1 MTWICRKVISCKE
14 IEGFPLTKIRKGVY
28 IMFYLGIDIAKV
40 NHVASLIGEDGSILV
55 KAIKF
60 TNSNEG
66 LQKLIDSIK
75 DYEQSQIYCAMEAT
89 GDYWLSLFSALTD
102 KDFNVSVFNP
112 YQIKSFRGAYSNRKQ
127 KNDVVDSI
135 IIADFLRFNGIDQTC
150 LPNDD
155 LLALKNLT
163 RYRSNLVDN
172 IAKAKT
178 QIKGILN
185 KVFPEYSDVFSDTFG
200 DASKQILL
208 NCPTPS
214 EVANFNTRKLANL
227 LKKASRGRHGTET
240 VRKVKD
246 LAKNSFGIKFT
257 GDACSFEIKQLV
269 NQIIFLENQVDELNL
284 KIKEIYSKLD
294 SHLESIPG
302 IGKTI
307 APIILAEIG
316 DINNFSTTSKL
327 TAFAG
332 IDPSENQSGNK
343 KSTDEKTSKRGSPY
357 LRHAIYQAAFI
368 ASNNDPVMHDY
379 YVKKRAEGKH
389 HYVALAGVERKL
401 LGIIFHV
408 LKENRD
414 YRPSKS
420 S

>member
-1 MTWICRKVISCKE
+1 
-14 IEGFPLTKIRKGVY
+14 
-28 IMFYLGIDIAKV
+28 MFYLGIDIAKV
-40 NHVASLIGEDGSILV
+40 NHVASLIAEDGTVLV

-66 LQKLIDSIK
+66 LQKLIDSISVY
-75 DYEQSQIYCAMEAT
+75 DSSQIYCAMEAT
-89 GDYWLSLFSALTD
+89 GTYWLSLFSALTD
-102 KDFNVSVFNP
+102 KGFNVSVFNP

-127 KNDVVDSI
+127 KNDVIDSI
-135 IIADFLRFNGIDQTC
+135 LIANFLSFNGIEQTS

-163 RYRSNLVDN
+163 RYRSNLVGN
-172 IAKAKT
+172 ISKAKT
-178 QIKGILN
+178 QVTGILD
-185 KVFPEYSDVFSDTFG
+185 KVFPEYSDLFSDIFG
-200 DASKQILL
+200 EGSKQILL
-208 NCPTPS
+208 NCPTPN
-214 EVANFNTRKLANL
+214 EVINFNTKKLANL
-227 LKKASRGRHGTET
+227 LNKASKGRHSTDK
-240 VRKVKD
+240 VREVKSI
-246 LAKNSFGIKFT
+246 AKNSFGIKFT

-269 NQIIFLENQVDELNL
+269 NQIIFLEGQVDELEL
-284 KIKEIYSKLD
+284 KIKDIYSKLD
-294 SHLESIPG
+294 NHLQSIPG

-307 APIILAEIG
+307 APVILAEIG
-316 DINNFSTTSKL
+316 DINNFSSPSKL

-357 LRHAIYQAAFI
+357 LRHAIYQAAFF
-368 ASNNDPVMHDY
+368 ASNKDPVMHEY
-379 YVKKRAEGKH
+379 YIKKRSEGKH

-414 YRPSKS
+414 YRPPNS

>member
-1 MTWICRKVISCKE
+1 MCKE
-14 IEGFPLTKIRKGVY
+14 IEGFPLTKIRKGVF

-40 NHVASLIGEDGSILV
+40 NHVASLIDQDGSILI

-66 LQKLIDSIK
+66 LQKLFDSIS
-75 DYEQSQIYCAMEAT
+75 DYDLSQIYCAMEAT

-112 YQIKSFRGAYSNRKQ
+112 YQVKSFRSAYSNRKQ
-127 KNDVVDSI
+127 KNDVIDSI

-163 RYRSNLVDN
+163 RYRCNLICN
-172 IAKAKT
+172 ISKAKT

-185 KVFPEYSDVFSDTFG
+185 KVFPEYADVFSDTFG

-208 NCPTPS
+208 NCPTPN
-214 EVANFNTRKLANL
+214 EVSNFNTRKLANL
-227 LKKASRGRHGTET
+227 LKKASKGRHGTDT
-240 VRKVKD
+240 VRKVKA
-246 LAKNSFGIKFT
+246 LAKKSFGIKFT

-269 NQIIFLENQVDELNL
+269 NQIIFLEEQVDELDL
-284 KIKEIYSKLD
+284 KIKELYSKLD
-294 SHLESIPG
+294 SHLKSIPG

-368 ASNNDPVMHDY
+368 ASNNDPVMHNY

-414 YRPSKS
+414 YRPSKFS
-420 S
+420 

>member
-1 MTWICRKVISCKE
+1 MCKE
-14 IEGFPLTKIRKGVY
+14 IEGFPLTKIRKGVF

-40 NHVASLIGEDGSILV
+40 NHVASLISDDGSILV

-66 LQKLIDSIK
+66 LQKLIDSIS
-75 DYEQSQIYCAMEAT
+75 DFDLSQIYCAMEAT

-127 KNDVVDSI
+127 KNDVIDSI

-172 IAKAKT
+172 ISKAKI

-227 LKKASRGRHGTET
+227 LKKASKGRHGTDT
-240 VRKVKD
+240 VRKVKA

-269 NQIIFLENQVDELNL
+269 NQIIFLEDQVDELDL
-284 KIKEIYSKLD
+284 KIKELYSKLD

-302 IGKTI
+302 IGKKI

-316 DINNFSTTSKL
+316 DINNFSTTNKL

-357 LRHAIYQAAFI
+357 LRHAIYQAAFV

-414 YRPSKS
+414 YRPPKS

>member
-1 MTWICRKVISCKE
+1 MCKE

-66 LQKLIDSIK
+66 LQKLIDSISNY
-75 DYEQSQIYCAMEAT
+75 DQSQIYCAMEAT

-127 KNDVVDSI
+127 KNDVIDSI

-150 LPNDD
+150 LPNDN

-172 IAKAKT
+172 ISKAKI

-185 KVFPEYSDVFSDTFG
+185 KVFPEYSDIFSDTFG
-200 DASKQILL
+200 DASKQILI

-214 EVANFNTRKLANL
+214 EITNFNTRKLANL
-227 LKKASRGRHGTET
+227 LKKASRGRHGTDT
-240 VRKVKD
+240 VRKIKD
-246 LAKNSFGIKFT
+246 LARNSFGIKFT

-269 NQIIFLENQVDELNL
+269 NQIIFLEDQVDELDL
-284 KIKEIYSKLD
+284 KIKELYSKLD

-302 IGKTI
+302 VGKVI
-307 APIILAEIG
+307 APVILAEIG

-368 ASNNDPVMHDY
+368 ASNNDPVMHEY

-401 LGIIFHV
+401 LGIIYHV

-420 S
+420 T

>member
-1 MTWICRKVISCKE
+1 
-14 IEGFPLTKIRKGVY
+14 
-28 IMFYLGIDIAKV
+28 MFYLGIDIAKV
-40 NHVASLIGEDGSILV
+40 NHVASLINGDGSILV

-66 LQKLIDSIK
+66 LQKLIDSISAY
-75 DYEQSQIYCAMEAT
+75 DSSQIYCAMEAT
-89 GDYWLSLFSALTD
+89 GTYWLSLFSALTD
-102 KDFNVSVFNP
+102 KGFNVSVFNP
-112 YQIKSFRGAYSNRKQ
+112 YQIKSFRGAYTNRKQ
-127 KNDVVDSI
+127 KNDVIDSI
-135 IIADFLRFNGIDQTC
+135 LIANFLHFNGTEQTS

-163 RYRSNLVDN
+163 RYRSNLVSN
-172 IAKAKT
+172 ISKAKT
-178 QIKGILN
+178 QVTGILD
-185 KVFPEYSDVFSDTFG
+185 KVFPEYSELFSDTFG
-200 DASKQILL
+200 EASKQILL
-208 NCPTPS
+208 NCPTPN
-214 EVANFNTRKLANL
+214 EVINFNTRKLANL
-227 LKKASRGRHGTET
+227 LKKASRGRHSTNK
-240 VRKVKD
+240 VREVKS
-246 LAKNSFGIKFT
+246 LARNSFGIKFT

-269 NQIIFLENQVDELNL
+269 NQIIFLENQAHELEV
-284 KIKEIYSKLD
+284 KIKELYSKLD
-294 SHLESIPG
+294 NHLQSIPG
-302 IGKTI
+302 IGEVT
-307 APIILAEIG
+307 APVILAEIG
-316 DINNFSTTSKL
+316 DINNFSTPSKL

-368 ASNNDPVMHDY
+368 ASNNDPVMRNY
-379 YVKKRAEGKH
+379 YLKKRAEGKH

-414 YRPSKS
+414 YLPPKS

>member
-1 MTWICRKVISCKE
+1 
-14 IEGFPLTKIRKGVY
+14 
-28 IMFYLGIDIAKV
+28 MFYLGIDIAKV
-40 NHVASLIGEDGSILV
+40 NHVASLINEDGSILV

-60 TNSNEG
+60 TNSNDG
-66 LQKLIDSIK
+66 LQKLIDSIS
-75 DYEQSQIYCAMEAT
+75 DYDQSQIYCAMEAT
-89 GDYWLSLFSALTD
+89 GTYWLSLFSALTD
-102 KDFNVSVFNP
+102 KGFNVSVFNP
-112 YQIKSFRGAYSNRKQ
+112 YQIKSFRGAYTNRKQ
-127 KNDVVDSI
+127 KNDVIDSI
-135 IIADFLRFNGIDQTC
+135 LIANFLNFNGTKQTS

-163 RYRSNLVDN
+163 RYRSNLVSN
-172 IAKAKT
+172 ISKVKT
-178 QIKGILN
+178 QVTGILD
-185 KVFPEYSDVFSDTFG
+185 KVFPEYSDLFSDTFG
-200 DASKQILL
+200 EASKQILL
-208 NCPTPS
+208 NCPTPN
-214 EVANFNTRKLANL
+214 EVINFNTKKLANL
-227 LKKASRGRHGTET
+227 LKKASHGRHSTDK
-240 VRKVKD
+240 VREVKS

-269 NQIIFLENQVDELNL
+269 NQVIFLENQAHELEV
-284 KIKEIYSKLD
+284 KIKDIYSKLD
-294 SHLESIPG
+294 NHLQSIPG
-302 IGKTI
+302 IGEVT

-316 DINNFSTTSKL
+316 DINNFSTPSKL

-357 LRHAIYQAAFI
+357 LRHAIYLAAMV
-368 ASNNDPVMHDY
+368 ASNNDPIMHDY
-379 YVKKRAEGKH
+379 YIKKRAEGKH

>member
-1 MTWICRKVISCKE
+1 
-14 IEGFPLTKIRKGVY
+14 
-28 IMFYLGIDIAKV
+28 MFYLGIDIAKV
-40 NHVASLIGEDGSILV
+40 NHVASLINEDGSILV

-66 LQKLIDSIK
+66 LQKLIDSISEY
-75 DYEQSQIYCAMEAT
+75 DQSQIYCAMEAT
-89 GDYWLSLFSALTD
+89 GTYWLSLFSALTD
-102 KDFNVSVFNP
+102 KGFNVSVFNP
-112 YQIKSFRGAYSNRKQ
+112 YQIKSFRGAYTNRKQ
-127 KNDVVDSI
+127 KNDVIDSI
-135 IIADFLRFNGIDQTC
+135 LIANFLNFNGTKQTS

-227 LKKASRGRHGTET
+227 LKKASRGRHGTDT
-240 VRKVKD
+240 VRKVKS

-307 APIILAEIG
+307 APVILAEIG

-414 YRPSKS
+414 YRPPKS
-420 S
+420 T

>member
-1 MTWICRKVISCKE
+1 
-14 IEGFPLTKIRKGVY
+14 
-28 IMFYLGIDIAKV
+28 MFYLGIDIAKV
-40 NHVASLIGEDGSILV
+40 NHVASLINDDGSILV

-60 TNSNEG
+60 TNSIEG
-66 LQKLIDSIK
+66 LEKLISSIK
-75 DYEQSQIYCAMEAT
+75 DFDQSQIYCAMEAT
-89 GDYWLSLFSALTD
+89 GSYWLSLFSALTD
-102 KDFNVSVFNP
+102 KGFNVSVFNP
-112 YQIKSFRGAYSNRKQ
+112 YQIKSFRGAYTNRKQ
-127 KNDVVDSI
+127 KNDVIDSI
-135 IIADFLRFNGIDQTC
+135 LIANFLHFNGTEQTS

-163 RYRSNLVDN
+163 RYRSNLVGN
-172 IAKAKT
+172 ISKAKT
-178 QIKGILN
+178 QVTGILD
-185 KVFPEYSDVFSDTFG
+185 KVFPEYSELFSDTFG
-200 DASKQILL
+200 EASKQVLL
-208 NCPTPS
+208 NCPTPN
-214 EVANFNTRKLANL
+214 EVVNFNTRKLANL
-227 LKKASRGRHGTET
+227 LKKASRGRHSTDK
-240 VRKVKD
+240 VREVKS

-269 NQIIFLENQVDELNL
+269 NQIIFLESQTHELEV
-284 KIKEIYSKLD
+284 KIKELYSKLD
-294 SHLESIPG
+294 NHLQSIPG
-302 IGKTI
+302 IGEVT
-307 APIILAEIG
+307 APVILAEIG
-316 DINNFSTTSKL
+316 DINNFSTPSKL

-420 S
+420 

>member
-1 MTWICRKVISCKE
+1 
-14 IEGFPLTKIRKGVY
+14 
-28 IMFYLGIDIAKV
+28 MFYLGIDIAKV
-40 NHVASLIGEDGSILV
+40 NHVASLIDENGSILV

-66 LQKLIDSIK
+66 LQKLIDSISAY
-75 DYEQSQIYCAMEAT
+75 DQSQIYCAMEAT
-89 GDYWLSLFSALTD
+89 GTYWLSLFSALTD
-102 KDFNVSVFNP
+102 KGFNVSVFNP
-112 YQIKSFRGAYSNRKQ
+112 YQIKSFRGAYTNRKQ
-127 KNDVVDSI
+127 KNDVIDSI
-135 IIADFLRFNGIDQTC
+135 LIANFLSFNGTKQTS
-150 LPNDD
+150 LPNDN

-163 RYRSNLVDN
+163 RYRSNLVSN
-172 IAKAKT
+172 ISKAKT
-178 QIKGILN
+178 QVTGILD
-185 KVFPEYSDVFSDTFG
+185 KVFPEYSDLFSDTFSE
-200 DASKQILL
+200 ASKQILL
-208 NCPTPS
+208 NCPTPN
-214 EVANFNTRKLANL
+214 EVINFNTKKLANL
-227 LKKASRGRHGTET
+227 LKKASRGRHSTDK
-240 VRKVKD
+240 VREVKS

-269 NQIIFLENQVDELNL
+269 NQILFLENQAHELEV
-284 KIKEIYSKLD
+284 KIKDIYSKLD
-294 SHLESIPG
+294 NHLQSIPG
-302 IGKTI
+302 IGEVT

-316 DINNFSTTSKL
+316 DINNFSSPSKL

-357 LRHAIYQAAFI
+357 LRHAIYLAAMV
-368 ASNNDPVMHDY
+368 ASNNDPIMHDY
-379 YVKKRAEGKH
+379 YIKKRAEGKH

-401 LGIIFHV
+401 IGIIFHV

>member
-1 MTWICRKVISCKE
+1 
-14 IEGFPLTKIRKGVY
+14 
-28 IMFYLGIDIAKV
+28 MFYLGIDIAKV
-40 NHVASLIGEDGSILV
+40 NHVASLIDEDGSILV

-66 LQKLIDSIK
+66 LEKLIDSISNY
-75 DYEQSQIYCAMEAT
+75 DQSQIYCAMEAT
-89 GDYWLSLFSALTD
+89 GTYWLSLFSALTD
-102 KDFNVSVFNP
+102 KGFNVSVFNP

-127 KNDVVDSI
+127 KNDVIDSI
-135 IIADFLRFNGIDQTC
+135 IIANFLSFNGIEQTS

-163 RYRSNLVDN
+163 RYRRNLVDN
-172 IAKAKT
+172 ISKAKI

-200 DASKQILL
+200 EASKQILL

-214 EVANFNTRKLANL
+214 EVVNFNTKKLANL
-227 LKKASRGRHGTET
+227 LKKASKGRHGTDT

-284 KIKEIYSKLD
+284 KIKEIYSKFD

-302 IGKTI
+302 IGKKI
-307 APIILAEIG
+307 AP
-316 DINNFSTTSKL
+316 NKL

-343 KSTDEKTSKRGSPY
+343 KSTDGKTSKRGSPY

-368 ASNNDPVMHDY
+368 ASNNDPVMHEY
-379 YVKKRAEGKH
+379 YVKKRSQGKH

-414 YRPSKS
+414 YRPSKFS
-420 S
+420 

>member
-1 MTWICRKVISCKE
+1 
-14 IEGFPLTKIRKGVY
+14 
-28 IMFYLGIDIAKV
+28 MFYLGIDIAKV
-40 NHVASLIGEDGSILV
+40 NHVASLIAKDGSILV

-66 LQKLIDSIK
+66 LQKLIDSIS
-75 DYEQSQIYCAMEAT
+75 DYDQSQIYCAMEAT
-89 GDYWLSLFSALTD
+89 GTYWLSLFSALTD
-102 KDFNVSVFNP
+102 KGFNVSVFNP
-112 YQIKSFRGAYSNRKQ
+112 YQIKSFRGAYTNRKQ
-127 KNDVVDSI
+127 KNDVIDSI
-135 IIADFLRFNGIDQTC
+135 LIANFLSFNGIEHAS

-163 RYRSNLVDN
+163 RYRRNLVDN
-172 IAKAKT
+172 ISKAKIQVT
-178 QIKGILN
+178 GILD
-185 KVFPEYSDVFSDTFG
+185 KVFPEYSDLFSDIFG
-200 DASKQILL
+200 EASKQILL
-208 NCPTPS
+208 NCPTPN
-214 EVANFNTRKLANL
+214 EVINFNTRKLANL
-227 LKKASRGRHGTET
+227 LKKASRGYHSTNK
-240 VRKVKD
+240 VREVKN

-269 NQIIFLENQVDELNL
+269 NQIIFLENQVNELEV
-284 KIKEIYSKLD
+284 KIKDIYSKLD
-294 SHLESIPG
+294 NHLQSIPG
-302 IGKTI
+302 IGEVT

-316 DINNFSTTSKL
+316 DINNFSSPGKL

-343 KSTDEKTSKRGSPY
+343 KSSNEKTSKRGSPY
-357 LRHAIYQAAFI
+357 LRHALFTAAMV

-379 YVKKRAEGKH
+379 YIKKRAEGKH
-389 HYVALAGVERKL
+389 HYVALTGIERKL

-414 YRPSKS
+414 YRPPKS

>member
-1 MTWICRKVISCKE
+1 
-14 IEGFPLTKIRKGVY
+14 
-28 IMFYLGIDIAKV
+28 MFYLGIDIAKV
-40 NHVASLIGEDGSILV
+40 NHVASLIAKDGSILV

-66 LQKLIDSIK
+66 LQKLIDSIS
-75 DYEQSQIYCAMEAT
+75 DYDQSQIYCAMEAT
-89 GDYWLSLFSALTD
+89 GTYWLSLFSALTD
-102 KDFNVSVFNP
+102 KGFNVSVFNP
-112 YQIKSFRGAYSNRKQ
+112 YQIKSFRGAYTNRKQ
-127 KNDVVDSI
+127 KNDVIDSI
-135 IIADFLRFNGIDQTC
+135 LIANFLSFNGIEHAS

-163 RYRSNLVDN
+163 RYRRNLVDN
-172 IAKAKT
+172 ISKAKIQVT
-178 QIKGILN
+178 GILD
-185 KVFPEYSDVFSDTFG
+185 KVFPEYSDLFSDIFG
-200 DASKQILL
+200 EASKQILL
-208 NCPTPS
+208 NCPTPN
-214 EVANFNTRKLANL
+214 EVINFNTRKLADL
-227 LKKASRGRHGTET
+227 LKKASRGYHSTNK
-240 VRKVKD
+240 VREVKN

-269 NQIIFLENQVDELNL
+269 NQIIFLENQVNELEV
-284 KIKEIYSKLD
+284 KIKDIYSKLD
-294 SHLESIPG
+294 NHLQSIPG
-302 IGKTI
+302 IGEVT

-316 DINNFSTTSKL
+316 DINNFSSPSKL

-343 KSTDEKTSKRGSPY
+343 KSSNEKTSKRGSPY
-357 LRHAIYQAAFI
+357 LRHALFTAAMV

-379 YVKKRAEGKH
+379 YIKKRAEGKH
-389 HYVALAGVERKL
+389 HYVALTGIERKL

-414 YRPSKS
+414 YRPPKS

>member
-1 MTWICRKVISCKE
+1 
-14 IEGFPLTKIRKGVY
+14 
-28 IMFYLGIDIAKV
+28 MFYLGIDIAKV
-40 NHVASLIGEDGSILV
+40 NHVASLINEDGSVLV

-66 LQKLIDSIK
+66 LQKLIDSIS
-75 DYEQSQIYCAMEAT
+75 DYDQSQIYCAMEAT
-89 GDYWLSLFSALTD
+89 GTYWLSLFSALTD
-102 KDFNVSVFNP
+102 KGFNVSVFNP
-112 YQIKSFRGAYSNRKQ
+112 YQIKSFRGAYTNRKQ
-127 KNDVVDSI
+127 KNDVIDSI
-135 IIADFLRFNGIDQTC
+135 LIANFLSFNGTKQTS

-155 LLALKNLT
+155 LLGLKNLT
-163 RYRSNLVDN
+163 RYRSNLVSN
-172 IAKAKT
+172 ISKVKT
-178 QIKGILN
+178 QVTGILD
-185 KVFPEYSDVFSDTFG
+185 KVFPEYSDLFSDTFG
-200 DASKQILL
+200 EASKQILL
-208 NCPTPS
+208 NCPTPN
-214 EVANFNTRKLANL
+214 EVINFNTKKLANL
-227 LKKASRGRHGTET
+227 LKKASHGRHSADK
-240 VRKVKD
+240 VREVKS
-246 LAKNSFGIKFT
+246 LAKSSFGIKFT

-269 NQIIFLENQVDELNL
+269 NQIIFLENQAHELEV
-284 KIKEIYSKLD
+284 KIKDIYSKLD
-294 SHLESIPG
+294 NHLQSIPG
-302 IGKTI
+302 IGEVT

-316 DINNFSTTSKL
+316 DINNFSTPSKL

-357 LRHAIYQAAFI
+357 LRHAIYLSAMV
-368 ASNNDPVMHDY
+368 ASNNDPIMHDY
-379 YVKKRAEGKH
+379 YIKKRAEGKH

>member
-1 MTWICRKVISCKE
+1 
-14 IEGFPLTKIRKGVY
+14 
-28 IMFYLGIDIAKV
+28 MFYLGIDIAKV
-40 NHVASLIGEDGSILV
+40 NHVASLIAKDGSILV

-66 LQKLIDSIK
+66 LQKLIDSIS
-75 DYEQSQIYCAMEAT
+75 DYDQSQIYCAMEAT
-89 GDYWLSLFSALTD
+89 GTYWLSLFSALTD
-102 KDFNVSVFNP
+102 KGFNVSVFNP
-112 YQIKSFRGAYSNRKQ
+112 YQIKSFRGAYTNRKQ
-127 KNDVVDSI
+127 KNDVIDSI
-135 IIADFLRFNGIDQTC
+135 LIANFLSFNGIEQTS

-163 RYRSNLVDN
+163 RYRRNLVDN
-172 IAKAKT
+172 ISKAKT
-178 QIKGILN
+178 QVTGILD
-185 KVFPEYSDVFSDTFG
+185 KVFPEYSDLFSDIFG
-200 DASKQILL
+200 EASKQILL
-208 NCPTPS
+208 NCPTPN
-214 EVANFNTRKLANL
+214 EVINFNTRKLANL
-227 LKKASRGRHGTET
+227 LKKASRGYHSTNK
-240 VRKVKD
+240 VREVKN

-269 NQIIFLENQVDELNL
+269 NQIIFLENQVNELEV
-284 KIKEIYSKLD
+284 KIKDIYSKLD
-294 SHLESIPG
+294 NHLQSIPG
-302 IGKTI
+302 IGEVT

-316 DINNFSTTSKL
+316 DINNFSSPSKL

-343 KSTDEKTSKRGSPY
+343 KSSNEKTSKRGSPY
-357 LRHAIYQAAFI
+357 LRHALFPAAMV

-379 YVKKRAEGKH
+379 YIKKRAEGKH
-389 HYVALAGVERKL
+389 HYVALTGIERKL

-414 YRPSKS
+414 YRPPKS

>member
-1 MTWICRKVISCKE
+1 
-14 IEGFPLTKIRKGVY
+14 
-28 IMFYLGIDIAKV
+28 MFYLGIDIAKV
-40 NHVASLIGEDGSILV
+40 NHVASLIAEDGSILV

-66 LQKLIDSIK
+66 LQKLIDSIS
-75 DYEQSQIYCAMEAT
+75 DYDQSQIYCAMEAT
-89 GDYWLSLFSALTD
+89 GTYWLSLFSALTD
-102 KDFNVSVFNP
+102 KGFNVSVFNP
-112 YQIKSFRGAYSNRKQ
+112 YQIKSFRGAYTNRKQ
-127 KNDVVDSI
+127 KNDVIDSI
-135 IIADFLRFNGIDQTC
+135 LIANFLSFNGIEQTS

-163 RYRSNLVDN
+163 RYRRNLVDN
-172 IAKAKT
+172 ISKAKT
-178 QIKGILN
+178 QVTGILD
-185 KVFPEYSDVFSDTFG
+185 KVFPEYSDLFSDIFG
-200 DASKQILL
+200 EASKQILL
-208 NCPTPS
+208 NCPTPN
-214 EVANFNTRKLANL
+214 EVINFNTRKLANL
-227 LKKASRGRHGTET
+227 LKKASRGYHSTNK
-240 VRKVKD
+240 VREVKN

-269 NQIIFLENQVDELNL
+269 NQIIFLENQVNELEV
-284 KIKEIYSKLD
+284 KIKDIYSKLD
-294 SHLESIPG
+294 NHLQSIPG
-302 IGKTI
+302 IGEVT

-316 DINNFSTTSKL
+316 DINNFSSPSKL

-343 KSTDEKTSKRGSPY
+343 KSSNEKTSKRGSPY
-357 LRHAIYQAAFI
+357 LRHALYTAAMV

-379 YVKKRAEGKH
+379 YIKKRAEGKH
-389 HYVALAGVERKL
+389 HYVALTGIERKL

-414 YRPSKS
+414 YRPPKS

>member
-1 MTWICRKVISCKE
+1 
-14 IEGFPLTKIRKGVY
+14 
-28 IMFYLGIDIAKV
+28 MFYLGIDIAKV
-40 NHVASLIGEDGSILV
+40 NHVASLIAKDGSILV

-66 LQKLIDSIK
+66 LQKLIDSIS
-75 DYEQSQIYCAMEAT
+75 DYDQSQIYCAMEAT
-89 GDYWLSLFSALTD
+89 GTYWLSLFSALTD
-102 KDFNVSVFNP
+102 KGFNVSVFNP
-112 YQIKSFRGAYSNRKQ
+112 YQIKSFRGAYTNRKQ
-127 KNDVVDSI
+127 KNDVIDSI
-135 IIADFLRFNGIDQTC
+135 LIANFLSFNGIEHAS

-163 RYRSNLVDN
+163 RYRRNLVDN
-172 IAKAKT
+172 ISKAKT
-178 QIKGILN
+178 QVTGILD
-185 KVFPEYSDVFSDTFG
+185 KVFPEYSDLFSDIFG
-200 DASKQILL
+200 EASKQILL
-208 NCPTPS
+208 NCPTPN
-214 EVANFNTRKLANL
+214 EVINFNTRKLANL
-227 LKKASRGRHGTET
+227 LKKASRGYHSTNK
-240 VRKVKD
+240 VREVKN

-269 NQIIFLENQVDELNL
+269 NQIIFLENQVNELEV
-284 KIKEIYSKLD
+284 KIKDIYSKLD
-294 SHLESIPG
+294 NHLQSIPG
-302 IGKTI
+302 IGEVT

-316 DINNFSTTSKL
+316 DINNFSSPSKL

-343 KSTDEKTSKRGSPY
+343 KSSNEKTSKRGSPY
-357 LRHAIYQAAFI
+357 LRHALFTAAMV

-379 YVKKRAEGKH
+379 YIKKRAEGKH
-389 HYVALAGVERKL
+389 HYVALTGIERKL

-414 YRPSKS
+414 YRPPKS

>member
-1 MTWICRKVISCKE
+1 
-14 IEGFPLTKIRKGVY
+14 
-28 IMFYLGIDIAKV
+28 MFYLGIDIAKV
-40 NHVASLIGEDGSILV
+40 NHVASLIDENGSILV

-66 LQKLIDSIK
+66 LQKLIDSISAY
-75 DYEQSQIYCAMEAT
+75 DQSQIYCAMEAT
-89 GDYWLSLFSALTD
+89 GTYWLSLFSALTD
-102 KDFNVSVFNP
+102 KGFNVSVFNP
-112 YQIKSFRGAYSNRKQ
+112 YQIKSFRGAYTNRKQ
-127 KNDVVDSI
+127 KNDVIDSI
-135 IIADFLRFNGIDQTC
+135 LIANFLSFNGTKQTS

-163 RYRSNLVDN
+163 RYRSNLVSN
-172 IAKAKT
+172 ISKAKT
-178 QIKGILN
+178 QVTGILD
-185 KVFPEYSDVFSDTFG
+185 KVFPEYSDLFSDTFSE
-200 DASKQILL
+200 ASKQILL
-208 NCPTPS
+208 NCPTPN
-214 EVANFNTRKLANL
+214 EVINFNTKKLANL
-227 LKKASRGRHGTET
+227 LKKASRGRHSTDK
-240 VRKVKD
+240 VREVKS

-269 NQIIFLENQVDELNL
+269 NQILFLENQAHELEV
-284 KIKEIYSKLD
+284 KIKDIYSKLD
-294 SHLESIPG
+294 NHLQSIPG
-302 IGKTI
+302 IGEVT

-316 DINNFSTTSKL
+316 DINNFSSPSKL

-357 LRHAIYQAAFI
+357 LRHAIYLAAMV
-368 ASNNDPVMHDY
+368 ASNNDPIMHDY
-379 YVKKRAEGKH
+379 YIKKRAEGKH

-401 LGIIFHV
+401 IGIIFHI

>member
-1 MTWICRKVISCKE
+1 
-14 IEGFPLTKIRKGVY
+14 
-28 IMFYLGIDIAKV
+28 MFYLGIDIAKV
-40 NHVASLIGEDGSILV
+40 NHVASLIAKDGSILV

-66 LQKLIDSIK
+66 LQKLIDSIS
-75 DYEQSQIYCAMEAT
+75 DYDQSQIYCAMEAT
-89 GDYWLSLFSALTD
+89 GTYWLSSFSALTD
-102 KDFNVSVFNP
+102 KGFNVSVFNP
-112 YQIKSFRGAYSNRKQ
+112 YQIKSFRGAYTNRKQ
-127 KNDVVDSI
+127 KNDVIDSI
-135 IIADFLRFNGIDQTC
+135 LITNFLSFNGIEHAS

-163 RYRSNLVDN
+163 RYRRNLVDN
-172 IAKAKT
+172 ISKAKT
-178 QIKGILN
+178 QVTGILD
-185 KVFPEYSDVFSDTFG
+185 KVFPEYSDLFSDIFG
-200 DASKQILL
+200 EASKQILL
-208 NCPTPS
+208 NCPTPN
-214 EVANFNTRKLANL
+214 EVINFNTRKLANL
-227 LKKASRGRHGTET
+227 LKKASRGYHSTNK
-240 VRKVKD
+240 VREVKN

-269 NQIIFLENQVDELNL
+269 NQIIFLENQVNELEV
-284 KIKEIYSKLD
+284 KIKDIYSKLD
-294 SHLESIPG
+294 NHLQSIPG
-302 IGKTI
+302 IGEVT

-316 DINNFSTTSKL
+316 DINNFSSPSKL

-343 KSTDEKTSKRGSPY
+343 KSSNEKTSKRGSPY
-357 LRHAIYQAAFI
+357 LRHALFTIAMI

-379 YVKKRAEGKH
+379 YIKKRAEGKH
-389 HYVALAGVERKL
+389 HYVALTGIERKL

-414 YRPSKS
+414 YRPPKS